1 MDSIQKRVRSAVSS
15 QDMKISNKKA
25 ILEMLNDKGPLSR
38 TELACQSGL
47 SKATVSSLV
56 NELIKVNLVLETGAI
71 QSSGV
76 GRNAIE
82 LTFNASYGYVIAVD
96 VGRFWIRFAISDLNG
111 DVLELH
117 YRETSISRTLD
128 DVIELIFEGINQ
140 LVSKLGVQLIQIL
153 SLCVSAPG
161 VIDSEGMIKNALAI
175 PQLNGVNLK
184 KCLSKILPRTTIL
197 IENDIRVAAV
207 AENWKGVGKR
217 YKTFV
222 LLGIGSGLGCGF
234 IINGQL
240 FSGASGAAGEI
251 GFLKTSITED
261 TPIEYDLSSDGIVQA
276 ANHLIAGGETYFS
289 NVKSVFLYVAE
300 DIQKNQI
307 FIDWLV
313 KRVVYLIEIIN
324 YMINPEAIVL
334 GGGIGR
340 HLSFILPILRENISK
355 FIDHPQ
361 LEISGFDE
369 NVQLIGATNIA
380 LNRVR
385 EDLLESAESP
395 ER

>member
-117 YRETSISRTLD
+117 YRETSISKTLD

-261 TPIEYDLSSDGIVQA
+261 TPIEYDLSSDGKVQA

-289 NVKSVFLYVAE
+289 NVK
-300 DIQKNQI
+300 
-307 FIDWLV
+307 
-313 KRVVYLIEIIN
+313 
-324 YMINPEAIVL
+324 
-334 GGGIGR
+334 
-340 HLSFILPILRENISK
+340 
-355 FIDHPQ
+355 
-361 LEISGFDE
+361 
-369 NVQLIGATNIA
+369 
-380 LNRVR
+380 
-385 EDLLESAESP
+385 
-395 ER
+395 

>member
-1 MDSIQKRVRSAVSS
+1 MDSIQKRFRSAVSS

-117 YRETSISRTLD
+117 YRETSISKTLD

-184 KCLSKILPRTTIL
+184 KRLSKILPRTTIL

>member
-15 QDMKISNKKA
+15 LDMKISNKKA

-117 YRETSISRTLD
+117 YRESSISKTLD

-140 LVSKLGVQLIQIL
+140 LVSKLGVQLMQIL

-161 VIDSEGMIKNALAI
+161 VIDSEGIIKNALAI

-184 KCLSKILPRTTIL
+184 KCLSKILPSTSIL

-240 FSGASGAAGEI
+240 FSGAYGAAGEI

-261 TPIEYDLSSDGIVQA
+261 TPIEYDLSSSGIVQA

-289 NVKSVFLYVAE
+289 NVKSVFLHVAE
-300 DIQKNQI
+300 DIHQNQI

-340 HLSFILPILRENISK
+340 HLSFLLPILRENISK
-355 FIDHPQ
+355 FIDRPQ

-369 NVQLIGATNIA
+369 NVQIIGATNIA
-380 LNRVR
+380 INRVR
-385 EDLLESAESP
+385 EDLLESAENP